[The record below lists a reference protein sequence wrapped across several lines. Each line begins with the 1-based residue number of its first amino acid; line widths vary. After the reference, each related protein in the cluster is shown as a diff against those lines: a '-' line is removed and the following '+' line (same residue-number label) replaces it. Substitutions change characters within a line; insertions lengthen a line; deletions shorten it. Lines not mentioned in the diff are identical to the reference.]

1 MADRTG
7 RNALGRSGLVRL
19 QQAPAPAR
27 ATACVREEAPSVAL
41 GELTVGDHGERI
53 LMAHPRHRPGER

>member
-1 MADRTG
+1 
-7 RNALGRSGLVRL
+7 VRL